1 MALPCVPAAGLNA
14 VPAAMLG
21 KAAGVLN
28 TGQQFGAVA
37 GVAITTAVF
46 TAHGSL
52 ASPAAVTSGFRPAL
66 LASAVLSLAG
76 AAVAAGLG
84 ARARR

>member
-1 MALPCVPAAGLNA
+1 
-14 VPAAMLG
+14 
-21 KAAGVLN
+21 
-28 TGQQFGAVA
+28 VA
-37 GVAITTAVF
+37 GIAIVTAVF
-46 TAHGSL
+46 SAHGSL

-66 LASAVLSLAG
+66 AGAAMLSLAG